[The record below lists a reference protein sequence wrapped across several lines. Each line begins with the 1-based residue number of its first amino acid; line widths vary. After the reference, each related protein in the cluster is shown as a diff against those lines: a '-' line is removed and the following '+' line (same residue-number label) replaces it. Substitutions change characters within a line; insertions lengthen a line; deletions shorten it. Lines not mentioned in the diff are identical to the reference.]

1 MKLITFILLLL
12 MPLVNTSAIDNSPN
26 FEIVT
31 SNHCEEDDK
40 LLNDQRLEVLM
51 SKTELEFLISLIKK
65 YKPKKILEIGV
76 FKGGSSAVILNSIK
90 DMRETKLYSIDLS
103 ETCYSDSSKPTGYVV
118 NEHFLHLAKDKW
130 KLYLG
135 NMAAKFIDE
144 IGGDIDFVF
153 IDTMHTN
160 PGEILDFLQILP
172 FLKEEAVVVF
182 HDVSCHIFAGE
193 KLWTNCALLST
204 IKGRKIIPNIIPYS
218 DLWFDIPLAF
228 PNIGA
233 IKLEAKQQRFA
244 FDYFNLLVLPWY
256 YMPNDEQISLLKA
269 FFKKHYNDFCCS
281 IFERAVSEHTR
292 LHTKLQKK
300 SVLRRIIDAIRN

>member
-1 MKLITFILLLL
+1 MGIIERRHVMKIIIFILLLL

-40 LLNDQRLEVLM
+40 LLNDQRLKVEM
-51 SKTELEFLISLIKK
+51 SKSELEFLISLIKK
-65 YKPKKILEIGV
+65 YKPKKMLEIGV
-76 FKGGSSAVILNSIK
+76 SKGGSSAVILDSIK
-90 DMRETKLYSIDLS
+90 DMPETKLYSIDLS
-103 ETCYSDSSKPTGYVV
+103 ETCYTDNSKPTGYVV
-118 NEHFLHLAKDKW
+118 SECFSHLAKNKW

-153 IDTMHTN
+153 IDTMHKN

-182 HDVSCHIFAGE
+182 HDVSCHMFAGE
-193 KLWTNCALLST
+193 RLWTNCALLSM
-204 IKGRKIIPNIIPYS
+204 IKGKKIIPNDDS
-218 DLWFDIPLAF
+218 WDGVPLAF

-256 YMPNDEQISLLKA
+256 YMPND
-269 FFKKHYNDFCCS
+269 
-281 IFERAVSEHTR
+281 
-292 LHTKLQKK
+292 
-300 SVLRRIIDAIRN
+300 AIRN